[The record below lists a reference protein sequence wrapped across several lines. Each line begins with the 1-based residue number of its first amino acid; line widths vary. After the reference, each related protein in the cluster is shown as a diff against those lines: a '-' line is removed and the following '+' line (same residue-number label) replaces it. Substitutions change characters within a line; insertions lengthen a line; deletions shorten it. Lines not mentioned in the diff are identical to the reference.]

1 MGRRGKGELTYKQQ
15 EDAVKRKLYEQKKE
29 IERLTLENANLRIK
43 IKAQDKKAEIYEM
56 LIDEAVVD
64 LEDCIGILCLLD
76 ESGLAIRDYLEG
88 KGLLKQY
95 VYYVDEYKNE
105 DNKDEL

>member
-1 MGRRGKGELTYKQQ
+1 MGSKGKGELTYKQY

-29 IERLTLENANLRIK
+29 IERLSLENATLRIK
-43 IKAQDKKAEIYEM
+43 IKDQDKKAEICNM
-56 LIDEAVVD
+56 MIDEAIVD

-95 VYYVDEYKNE
+95 VYYVDEYKKE
-105 DNKDEL
+105 DAKDE

>member
-1 MGRRGKGELTYKQQ
+1 MGRRGKGELTYKQH

-29 IERLTLENANLRIK
+29 IERLSLENATLRIK
-43 IKAQDKKAEIYEM
+43 IKAQDKKAEIYNM
-56 LIDEAVVD
+56 MIDEAIVD

-95 VYYVDEYKNE
+95 VYYVDEYKKE
-105 DNKDEL
+105 DVKDE

>member
-1 MGRRGKGELTYKQQ
+1 
-15 EDAVKRKLYEQKKE
+15 
-29 IERLTLENANLRIK
+29 
-43 IKAQDKKAEIYEM
+43 M
-56 LIDEAVVD
+56 LIDEAIVD

-95 VYYVDEYKNE
+95 VYYVDEYKKE
-105 DNKDEL
+105 DAKDE

>member
-1 MGRRGKGELTYKQQ
+1 M
-15 EDAVKRKLYEQKKE
+15 
-29 IERLTLENANLRIK
+29 ENATLRIK
-43 IKAQDKKAEIYEM
+43 IKAQDKKAEICNM
-56 LIDEAVVD
+56 MIDEAIVD

-95 VYYVDEYKNE
+95 VYYVDEYKKE
-105 DNKDEL
+105 DAKDE

>member
-1 MGRRGKGELTYKQQ
+1 MGRRGKGELTYKQH
-15 EDAVKRKLYEQKKE
+15 EDTVKHKLYEQKKE
-29 IERLTLENANLRIK
+29 IERLSLENATLRIK
-43 IKAQDKKAEIYEM
+43 IKAQDKKAEIYNM
-56 LIDEAVVD
+56 MIDEAIVD

-95 VYYVDEYKNE
+95 VYYVDEHKKE
-105 DNKDEL
+105 DTKDE

>member
-1 MGRRGKGELTYKQQ
+1 
-15 EDAVKRKLYEQKKE
+15 
-29 IERLTLENANLRIK
+29 
-43 IKAQDKKAEIYEM
+43 M

-64 LEDCIGILCLLD
+64 LEDCIGLLCLLD

-95 VYYVDEYKNE
+95 IYYVDEYKKE
-105 DNKDEL
+105 DNKDE

>member
-1 MGRRGKGELTYKQQ
+1 MGRRGKGELTYKQH

-29 IERLTLENANLRIK
+29 IERLSLENATLHIK
-43 IKAQDKKAEIYEM
+43 IKDQDRKVKIYNM
-56 LIDEAVVD
+56 MIDEAIVD

-76 ESGLAIRDYLEG
+76 ESGLAIREYLES

-95 VYYVDEYKNE
+95 IYYVNEYKKE
-105 DNKDEL
+105 DIKDE